1 MQRTHKLVSLFNL
14 VIISLIIKVRGAATL
29 TF

>member
-1 MQRTHKLVSLFNL
+1 MQRTHKLVSLISL
-14 VIISLIIKVRGAATL
+14 IIISLIIKVHGAVTL